1 MSSTEKVKRP
11 ATDREWGEMFI
22 PEYFS
27 FVVEE
32 SGLNSSPS
40 SQWLPCFY
48 RMDDHWPCI
57 NDKVVLLCSLTWQ
70 YDFDNGNLED
80 FSEERKDHCIFWKD
94 HSAHRN
100 VPELNIRHVN
110 IRFCMYILGPM
121 KTNFRCTLKLHDS
134 RLSVRCYSTSVPP
147 SMLPEC
153 IVGWI
158 FRKTS

>member
-1 MSSTEKVKRP
+1 MIDLWGKAELLHDRREEEEEFSSGKTLSQALPFPCKVIMTHNLWVVQKRWKGQP
-11 ATDREWGEMFI
+11 PIENGVRCSSRRTFPSLSRNL
-22 PEYFS
+22 
-27 FVVEE
+27 

-48 RMDDHWPCI
+48 RMDDHWPRI

-100 VPELNIRHVN
+100 VPELNIRHV
-110 IRFCMYILGPM
+110 
-121 KTNFRCTLKLHDS
+121 
-134 RLSVRCYSTSVPP
+134 
-147 SMLPEC
+147 
-153 IVGWI
+153 
-158 FRKTS
+158 

>member
-1 MSSTEKVKRP
+1 MIYLWSKAELLH
-11 ATDREWGEMFI
+11 DGWEE
-22 PEYFS
+22 EEEFS
-27 FVVEE
+27 FGKTLSKALPFPCKDHSSSIIYGSLITNQNLSNTIWLKRYPPIENGMRCSSLRTFPSLSRNL

-100 VPELNIRHVN
+100 VPELNIRH
-110 IRFCMYILGPM
+110 M
-121 KTNFRCTLKLHDS
+121 
-134 RLSVRCYSTSVPP
+134 
-147 SMLPEC
+147 
-153 IVGWI
+153 
-158 FRKTS
+158 